1 MCQSGYENYDPTI
14 NVSDRLSD
22 NEYYAISKMKQKDPT
37 VSTEK
42 AKEIYYKNLTGDL
55 EEY

>member
-22 NEYYAISKMKQKDPT
+22 NEYYVISKMKQKDPT
-37 VSTEK
+37 LSIEK
-42 AKEIYYKNLTGDL
+42 AKEIYYKNLTWDL

>member
-22 NEYYAISKMKQKDPT
+22 NEYYVISKMKLYLLK
-37 VSTEK
+37 K
-42 AKEIYYKNLTGDL
+42 LKKFIIKI
-55 EEY
+55 